1 MERARWLRSSR
12 PHQKDRHPDLTGRTD
27 NLQAVPSKVDLAATA
42 SGAQMSDLDPE
53 TRKKPQQYF
62 TSTTSNPSTQD
73 IFTTSL
79 NTYFAFSGSQ
89 IESAVISLGQ
99 GIA

>member
-1 MERARWLRSSR
+1 M
-12 PHQKDRHPDLTGRTD
+12 
-27 NLQAVPSKVDLAATA
+27 VDLAATA
-42 SGAQMSDLDPE
+42 SGAQMSDLEPE
-53 TRKKPQQYF
+53 TREKPQRYF
-62 TSTTSNPSTQD
+62 TSTTSNPSAQD